1 MRTLIV
7 FDRIADA
14 IQLKDKVEKIIGG
27 EVDVQSNTA
36 EALHTCSVQ
45 RYDLLFVENYLPN
58 LTGYEF
64 SSMVRSISHN
74 LSLPIFV
81 LDPAA

>member
-7 FDRIADA
+7 FDRITDA
-14 IQLKDKVEKIIGG
+14 IKLKDKVEKIIGG
-27 EVDVQSNTA
+27 EVDVQSDTA
-36 EALHTCSVQ
+36 EALHTCSTQ
-45 RYDLLFVENYLPN
+45 RYDLMLVENYLPN

-64 SSMVRSISHN
+64 SSMVRSMSHN

-81 LDPAA
+81 LNGVA